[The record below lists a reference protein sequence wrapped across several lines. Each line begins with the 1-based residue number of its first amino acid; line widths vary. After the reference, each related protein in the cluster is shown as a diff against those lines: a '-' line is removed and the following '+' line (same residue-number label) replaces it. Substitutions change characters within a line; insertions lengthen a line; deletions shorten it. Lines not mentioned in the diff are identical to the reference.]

1 MIGSRQNGREWSTL
15 MCYVLSLIQFF
26 SGTKTYQYFNLMFI
40 SVLFFKCVKVKH
52 WTKSIICYVL
62 SFSSVSTKR
71 CLSVLSSLCLQILWH
86 GRNLCRSSWLQ
97 LSRNFWINYLH
108 LYAYNILGSWAE
120 VAISTSV
127 DWPKVSMFVHFR
139 CCPFLILDIDTV
151 SCQ

>member
-1 MIGSRQNGREWSTL
+1 MEGNGLPWCVMFSLWFNFLVEPKHTSILTL
-15 MCYVLSLIQFF
+15 CSFLFF
-26 SGTKTYQYFNLMFI
+26 
-40 SVLFFKCVKVKH
+40 FFKCVKVKH

>member
-1 MIGSRQNGREWSTL
+1 MEGNGLPW
-15 MCYVLSLIQFF
+15 CVLSLVRFF
-26 SGTKTYQYFNLMFI
+26 LVEPKHTCLLTFMFI
-40 SVLFFKCVKVKH
+40 SVLFLKCIKH
-52 WTKSIICYVL
+52 RTKSIICYVL

-139 CCPFLILDIDTV
+139 FCPFLILDIDTV